1 MLSDKNHLLMRN
13 VTLYSY
19 NPSPHF
25 YFSSENIIRAEK
37 NLLIEDAVPIGQ
49 NTIEI
54 KLFTQ

>member
-1 MLSDKNHLLMRN
+1 MRN

-19 NPSPHF
+19 NHSPHF
-25 YFSSENIIRAEK
+25 YLPSENIIRAEK
-37 NLLIEDAVPIGQ
+37 KLLTEDIVPIGQ